1 MSANYADALT
11 ALYPTEVWSMTDSN
25 AYETLIWESTTVAKP
40 TQEALDA
47 EIVTL
52 DQEAPYNACKT
63 EASRKLYL
71 TDWTTIADVAD
82 QTKSNPYLTNQD
94 EFVAYRSNV
103 RKLAVNPVANPV
115 WPIEPTATWSN

>member
-1 MSANYADALT
+1 MSANYSDALT
-11 ALYPTEVWSMTDSN
+11 ALYPTEVWSMTNSDDY
-25 AYETLIWESTTVAKP
+25 ATLVWESQTVPQP

-52 DQEAPYNACKT
+52 DQQAPLNACKNQAT
-63 EASRKLYL
+63 KLLYE

-82 QTKSNPYLTNQD
+82 PMKSNPYLLNQSA
-94 EFVAYRSNV
+94 FIVYRSNV

-115 WPIEPTATWSN
+115 WPVKPTEQWSS

>member
-1 MSANYADALT
+1 MSANYSDALT
-11 ALYPTEVWSMTDSN
+11 ALYPTEVWSMTNSDDY
-25 AYETLIWESTTVAKP
+25 ATLVWESQTVAQP

-52 DQEAPYNACKT
+52 DQQAPLNACKNQAT
-63 EASRKLYL
+63 KLLYE

-82 QTKSNPYLTNQD
+82 PMKSNPYLLNQSA
-94 EFVAYRSNV
+94 FIVYRSNV

-115 WPIEPTATWSN
+115 WPVKPTEQWSS